1 MDFIFGLPPNAQGRS
16 GVLMFV
22 NRFSKMVH
30 LIPVPNTVA
39 AANTAVHFIDAVF
52 RHHGLPKSIV
62 SDRDPRFISLLI
74 EALRVTER
82 ANRVLEDVLRSYATS
97 FASWSSFL
105 PLAEFAL
112 NDNAIHASTGLTPF
126 FVNNARHPRV
136 PALLAVGH
144 PTAPCLSTL
153 GGEATDGK
161 ASVITAVL
169 SQPVPTLVT
178 NDFTS
183 VASENATIN
192 AVMRAQDLKILTTPR
207 SAASPLASWTA
218 RTLINPGAAS
228 AVSTPANYAPKQ
240 APRPVDTTVVTGFLL
255 QRQALLSTTGIRD
268 SAVTNLGASKL
279 VPRFMLIGPFTVTK
293 IIADAYTLDIPTSLR
308 LHPTF
313 YVGRLKKY
321 RSSEIPSV
329 ATSPSSSTAFQ
340 RDGPPPL
347 IDTSGAQHWIIE
359 RIVDHDTRPCR
370 SARDEQARELPQG
383 QTLRGNERH
392 YRVRRLGLPPAEDMW
407 KTFQMSLTKRGRH
420 SRLEA

>member
-1 MDFIFGLPPNAQGRS
+1 MS
-16 GVLMFV
+16 
-22 NRFSKMVH
+22 
-30 LIPVPNTVA
+30 TA
-39 AANTAVHFIDAVF
+39 AHPETD
-52 RHHGLPKSIV
+52 GQ
-62 SDRDPRFISLLI
+62 
-74 EALRVTER
+74 TER

-126 FVNNARHPRV
+126 FVNNARHPRI

-161 ASVITAVL
+161 ASASTPVPTSPVITAVL

-183 VASENATIN
+183 VASENAAIN

-228 AVSTPANYAPKQ
+228 AVSTPANYTPKQ
-240 APRPVDTTVVTGFLL
+240 APRPVDTAVVTGFLL
-255 QRQALLSTTGIRD
+255 QRQAVDKQKENADKRGRKYTNSFTTAPVDHWHQGLRG
-268 SAVTNLGASKL
+268 NQ
-279 VPRFMLIGPFTVTK
+279 PRREQTRAALYAYWTVTVTK
-293 IIADAYTLDIPTSLR
+293 VIADAYTLDIPTSLR

-313 YVGRLKKY
+313 YVGRLK
-321 RSSEIPSV
+321 
-329 ATSPSSSTAFQ
+329 
-340 RDGPPPL
+340 
-347 IDTSGAQHWIIE
+347 
-359 RIVDHDTRPCR
+359 
-370 SARDEQARELPQG
+370 
-383 QTLRGNERH
+383 
-392 YRVRRLGLPPAEDMW
+392 
-407 KTFQMSLTKRGRH
+407 
-420 SRLEA
+420 